1 MESAYCCLIISDWI
15 LNYFSFILLFGL
27 LSLSLSLFLVFNSSH
42 AYAYMHQA
50 GSKYDP
56 FKLINFIRRVNR
68 WIYNITHYIENGIR
82 TPENFIEN
90 HKEKSLLLYQSP
102 PFEKRKKKICEE
114 VKLY

>member
-1 MESAYCCLIISDWI
+1 MDLK
-15 LNYFSFILLFGL
+15 LLFL
-27 LSLSLSLFLVFNSSH
+27 YLTFWTFLSLSLFLVFHSSH

-102 PFEKRKKKICEE
+102 PFEKRKKKY
-114 VKLY
+114 VKKLSYINSPQFAFVARE

>member
-50 GSKYDP
+50 GSKYHP

-102 PFEKRKKKICEE
+102 PFEKRKKKYVKE